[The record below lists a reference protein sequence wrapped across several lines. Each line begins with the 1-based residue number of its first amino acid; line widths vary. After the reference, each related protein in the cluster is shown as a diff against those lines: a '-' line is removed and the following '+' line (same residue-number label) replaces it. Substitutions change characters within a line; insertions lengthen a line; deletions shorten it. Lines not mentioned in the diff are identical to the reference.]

1 MVLRRHPPPE
11 RFFFSWCFRRQADEI
26 FAPMT
31 TTTLLTAGVEPLDK
45 CDASPSKQL
54 THTIDG
60 HIQAVCSLLTVLAV
74 VIIIWG
80 VLRCIVL
87 ALMAREMGSRR
98 TLL

>member
-1 MVLRRHPPPE
+1 
-11 RFFFSWCFRRQADEI
+11 
-26 FAPMT
+26 MT